1 MLQYLS
7 QEDQKW
13 VQETLQ
19 KVTEK
24 MKVVRERAQKK
35 IPFTSKGGV
44 YDDHSGEKE
53 INWWT
58 NGSSLYGD
66 RQILRGS
73 IGSVF

>member
-24 MKVVRERAQKK
+24 MKVVRARAAAE
-35 IPFTSKGGV
+35 SVSLDGRGV
-44 YDDHSGEKE
+44 
-53 INWWT
+53 
-58 NGSSLYGD
+58 
-66 RQILRGS
+66 
-73 IGSVF
+73 